1 MHHAALQKEELLQ
14 LYLNYI
20 RFPFEFVQ
28 KEADLMGNKAL
39 AIGKE
44 EDVSENDLMDV
55 SLSTTSAPIQGVWN
69 IVVSW
74 VARETGKEIARE
86 AMLRWARG
94 ELKMS

>member
-1 MHHAALQKEELLQ
+1 MQTKNKININDDTGLE
-14 LYLNYI
+14 
-20 RFPFEFVQ
+20 

-74 VARETGKEIARE
+74 VARERE
-86 AMLRWARG
+86 DRKRSYVEMGQRN
-94 ELKMS
+94 